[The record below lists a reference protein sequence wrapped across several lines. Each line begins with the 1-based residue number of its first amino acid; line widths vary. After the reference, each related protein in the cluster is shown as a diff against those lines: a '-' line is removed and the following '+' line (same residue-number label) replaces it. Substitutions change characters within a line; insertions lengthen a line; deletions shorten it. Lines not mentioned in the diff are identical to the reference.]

1 MHKFKTVWKS
11 TQIDIVKSVFKL
23 STVYNGCSKEDI
35 SSFWY
40 SFTNSS
46 WWQLL
51 RTQVQLFQQRESRF
65 KSLKF
70 LNHHISIIVTGKRVN
85 KGIGLKLE
93 IPVDYFFH
101 RYNRVIEWFKE
112 SIENLYTIW
121 WNMSCKLR
129 VTSWTLKSKS

>member
-1 MHKFKTVWKS
+1 MAASPYSS
-11 TQIDIVKSVFKL
+11 TAL
-23 STVYNGCSKEDI
+23 STE
-35 SSFWY
+35 
-40 SFTNSS
+40 
-46 WWQLL
+46 
-51 RTQVQLFQQRESRF
+51 ESRF

-112 SIENLYTIW
+112 S
-121 WNMSCKLR
+121 
-129 VTSWTLKSKS
+129 